1 VKSALAAG
9 VVTLGQIISNSKG
22 NRSMKRSLLFGG
34 IGVAVLAVT
43 IPAGAVIQNQ
53 VSRPRIEAKADA
65 EVVVDLPTT
74 TTEPTTT
81 RSEPTEPPKT
91 EPVRPPTTEEA
102 PKPTRPPEPKP
113 ANFELRLE
121 CGTRSVENAVM
132 NVCHWGEPNVDGV
145 KGYKVWRAI
154 GDNGR
159 EIIGRTEGHE
169 WSERN
174 AKAGARYS
182 YAVEAV
188 GDGGVSLGYSNT
200 VVVALPAPPPP
211 LALKLTCVSKV
222 IETKLG
228 VVCEWSAVERD
239 GVRAYQLWRKV
250 GDGARELVTT
260 VPADGK
266 RRFFDINVLRGQNIV
281 YTVVAVDGAGAAIV
295 SSDAVRVSIPIETPV
310 TTVKPVETT
319 TRPAGSEPTTTAGE

>member
-1 VKSALAAG
+1 
-9 VVTLGQIISNSKG
+9 
-22 NRSMKRSLLFGG
+22 MKRSLLSGG
-34 IGVAVLAVT
+34 IGLAVLAVT

-53 VSRPRIEAKADA
+53 VSRPRVEPAAA
-65 EVVVDLPTT
+65 TEVVELPTT
-74 TTEPTTT
+74 TVETTTT
-81 RSEPTEPPKT
+81 RSEVTEPPKT
-91 EPVRPPTTEEA
+91 EPERPTTTEA
-102 PKPTRPPEPKP
+102 KPEPVPTRPVEPKP
-113 ANFELRLE
+113 VNFELRLE

-145 KGYKVWRAI
+145 KGYHVWRAV
-154 GDNGR
+154 GDGAR

-174 AKAGARYS
+174 TKAGVRYA

-188 GDGGVSLGYSNT
+188 GDGGVSLGFSNKA
-200 VVVALPAPPPP
+200 VVATPAPP
-211 LALKLTCVSKV
+211 LALKLSCIAKV

-228 VVCEWSAVERD
+228 VVCEWSGVERD

-250 GDGARELVTT
+250 GDGVRELVTT

-266 RRFFDINVLRGQNIV
+266 RRFFDTNVQRGQHIV
-281 YTVVAVDGAGAAIV
+281 YTVVAVDGEGNVIIG
-295 SSDAVRVSIPIETPV
+295 SDGVRVVVPNETPT

-319 TRPAGSEPTTTAGE
+319 RPAEPKPTTTVGE

>member
-1 VKSALAAG
+1 
-9 VVTLGQIISNSKG
+9 
-22 NRSMKRSLLFGG
+22 MKRSLLSGG
-34 IGVAVLAVT
+34 IGIAVLAVT

-53 VSRPRIEAKADA
+53 VSRPHIEPKADA
-65 EVVVDLPTT
+65 AVVVDLPTT
-74 TTEPTTT
+74 TIEPTTT
-81 RSEPTEPPKT
+81 RSEPLEPPKT
-91 EPVRPPTTEEA
+91 EPVRPTTTEA
-102 PKPTRPPEPKP
+102 APEPKP
-113 ANFELRLE
+113 VNFEIRLE
-121 CGTRSVENAVM
+121 CGTREVENGVM

-154 GDNGR
+154 GENGR
-159 EIIGRTEGHE
+159 ELIGRTEGHE

-174 AKAGARYS
+174 TKAGVRYA

-188 GDGGVSLGYSNT
+188 GEGGVSLGFSKA
-200 VVVALPAPPPP
+200 VVVALPAP

-266 RRFFDINVLRGQNIV
+266 RRYFDINVLGGQNIV

-295 SSDAVRVSIPIETPV
+295 SSDAVRVTIPIETPV
-310 TTVKPVETT
+310 ITVKPVET
-319 TRPAGSEPTTTAGE
+319 TRPAGSEPKSTAGE